1 MGTMISSIDFVG
13 KRTEPAQGSSYT
25 CGRCNGIGHIS
36 YYSHIAGG
44 ICFRCGG
51 SGMTCKKDRYSS
63 CSNSYEKKIVSLK
76 PYPTGKSR
84 WYVVSALKNGR
95 RVVLKTIT
103 DISME
108 PALKRIDNELHEL
121 KHKQQYDQV
130 DWSSLEYHEGEQG
143 KKRNE
148 LIKRL
153 KLGKL

>member
-1 MGTMISSIDFVG
+1 MGNMISSMDFVG
-13 KRTEPAQGSSYT
+13 KRTEPAQGYSYT
-25 CGRCNGIGHIS
+25 CGRCNGIGSIS

-130 DWSSLEYHEGEQG
+130 DWSSLEYHEGELG

-148 LIKRL
+148 LIKQL
-153 KLGKL
+153 KLSRL